1 MDFIFNLTPLIPL
14 FPLLAFVIIVL
25 FTHRHNR
32 LSSDVAIGGI
42 ALSTVVAWA
51 VVLATVLSD
60 EYVRAEGWQLH
71 VPWLPAGTT
80 VLEMGFAVDG
90 FTAAM
95 LFMVPFVCLM
105 IFIYS
110 QGYMK
115 LGQPDQDP
123 RYARFFAYISLFAAG
138 MLGLVVARDLVLL
151 FISWEVMGLCSYLL
165 IGFWSFRKAES
176 EHHIDQAQVVRA
188 RQAALKAFITTRI
201 GDVLLFSGIALLYSY
216 TGTLTFRDLFRPE
229 TLEALQAISLLGMP
243 TVTVIALLVFGG
255 AVGKSAQFPLHVWLP
270 DAMEGPTPVS
280 ALIHAATMVAAGV
293 YLVARTLPLFIAG
306 FVVANAPA
314 LHWVAI
320 IGAVTALLGA
330 TIGLAQDDIKRVLA
344 YSTISQ
350 LGYMMIGLGLGSLV
364 AGIFH
369 LLTHAFFKALLF
381 LSAGSVIHGVEHG
394 AHVAAHGDH
403 THAEHFSP
411 NNMKVMGGLRH
422 RMPRT
427 FMAYLAGALALVG
440 IVPFAGFW
448 SKDEILTEAFHLWR
462 ADGALNLPFW
472 VWLAGTLGAFFTAL
486 YMGRQLGLVF
496 WGEPRHA
503 AARHAHES
511 PSSMTVP
518 LIILALFAVLF
529 GFVNAPFL
537 GSPLHHLMD
546 KVHEAS
552 EVMHAEVIPFNPT
565 VAGISTMLAVAGLLL
580 GWSLYRNYRTGQV
593 EPFQA
598 TLGLV
603 FIVLRNKYYIDEL
616 YRWAIIRPAVWL
628 ADFCFKID
636 DRWIIDPFVD
646 LVGAAGR
653 AASDVARVLD
663 SGVID
668 RWFVEGTAQ
677 LFNAAGRWLRYSET
691 GHVQNYLL
699 VVAVTILLLL
709 GLYLYF

>member
-1 MDFIFNLTPLIPL
+1 MEFIFNLTPLIPL
-14 FPLLAFVIIVL
+14 FPLLAFAIIVL

-32 LSSDVAIGGI
+32 LSSSIAIGGI
-42 ALSTVVAWA
+42 ALSTALGWTL
-51 VVLATVLSD
+51 VLATILSG
-60 EYVRAEGWQLH
+60 EHAWAEGWQLR

-80 VLEMGFAVDG
+80 VLELGFAVDG

-165 IGFWSFRKAES
+165 IGFWSFRKADS
-176 EHHIDQAQVVRA
+176 EHHIDAAQVVRA

-216 TGTLTFRDLFRPE
+216 TGTLTFRELFRPE
-229 TLEALQAISLLGMP
+229 TLETLQAISLLGMP
-243 TVTVIALLVFGG
+243 AVTVIALLVFGG

-306 FVVANAPA
+306 FVVADAPA
-314 LHWVAI
+314 LHWVAV
-320 IGAVTALLGA
+320 IGAITALLGA
-330 TIGLAQDDIKRVLA
+330 TVGLAQDDIKRVLA

-350 LGYMMIGLGLGSLV
+350 LGYMMMGLGLGSLV

-394 AHVAAHGDH
+394 AHIAAHNGH
-403 THAEHFSP
+403 GHGEHFSP
-411 NNMKVMGGLRH
+411 NDMKIMGGLRH

-427 FMAYLAGALALVG
+427 FVAYLAGALALVG

-448 SKDEILTEAFHLWR
+448 SKDEILAEAFHLWR
-462 ADGALNLPFW
+462 ADGTLNLPFW

-518 LIILALFAVLF
+518 LIVLALFALLF

-537 GSPLHHLMD
+537 GNPLHHLMGN
-546 KVHEAS
+546 VHEVS
-552 EVMHAEVIPFNPT
+552 EVVHAEAIPFNPT
-565 VAGISTMLAVAGLLL
+565 VAGISTVLAVAGLLL
-580 GWSLYRNYRTGQV
+580 GWSLYRNYRAGQV

-598 TLGLV
+598 ALGPV
-603 FIVLRNKYYIDEL
+603 FTVLRNKYYIDDL
-616 YRWAIIRPAVWL
+616 YQWAIIRPAVWL
-628 ADFCFKID
+628 ANFCFNID

-653 AASDVARVLD
+653 AASDIARVLD

>member
-1 MDFIFNLTPLIPL
+1 MLELTPLIPAL
-14 FPLLAFVIIVL
+14 PLAGSALIACCGRRLPGQGAYPAIATLAAGWLISAGILWQSLARGAHAPHWERSIIWAPTGDYVL
-25 FTHRHNR
+25 RMG
-32 LSSDVAIGGI
+32 L
-42 ALSTVVAWA
+42 ALDGLGLAMLLVV
-51 VVLATVLSD
+51 
-60 EYVRAEGWQLH
+60 
-71 VPWLPAGTT
+71 TT
-80 VLEMGFAVDG
+80 VSLLVH
-90 FTAAM
+90 
-95 LFMVPFVCLM
+95 
-105 IFIYS
+105 IYS
-110 QGYMK
+110 VGYMH
-115 LGQPDQDP
+115 GDP
-123 RYARFFAYISLFAAG
+123 RYPRFFSFLQLFSAS
-138 MLGLVVARDLVLL
+138 MLMLVLADNL
-151 FISWEVMGLCSYLL
+151 LLLYISWELVGLSSYLL
-165 IGFWSFRKAES
+165 IGFWFQKPEAM
-176 EHHIDQAQVVRA
+176 RA
-188 RQAALKAFITTRI
+188 AKKAFIVTRL
-201 GDVLLFSGIALLYSY
+201 GDVGLFLGLL
-216 TGTLTFRDLFRPE
+216 TLFNAVGSVAFRDIFAAVERDLATTMVSF
-229 TLEALQAISLLGMP
+229 TLPLIGKVVWPLAAVAAIL
-243 TVTVIALLVFGG
+243 IFFG
-255 AVGKSAQFPLHVWLP
+255 AMGKSAQFPLHVWLP

-306 FVVANAPA
+306 FAVADAPA
-314 LHWVAI
+314 LHWVAV
-320 IGAVTALLGA
+320 IGAITALLGA

-350 LGYMMIGLGLGSLV
+350 LGYMMMGLGLGSLV

-381 LSAGSVIHGVEHG
+381 LGAGSVIHGVEHG
-394 AHVAAHGDH
+394 YHAATHGDH
-403 THAEHFSP
+403 AHTEHFSP
-411 NNMKVMGGLRH
+411 NDMKMMGGLRH

-427 FMAYLAGALALVG
+427 FVAYLAGALALVG

-448 SKDEILTEAFHLWR
+448 SKDEILAEAFHLWR

-518 LIILALFAVLF
+518 LLILALFALLF

-537 GSPLHHLMD
+537 GSPLHHFMGD
-546 KVHEAS
+546 VHEAS
-552 EVMHAEVIPFNPT
+552 EVVHAEAIPFNVT
-565 VAGISTMLAVAGLLL
+565 VAGISTVLAVAGLLL
-580 GWSLYRNYRTGQV
+580 GWGLYRNYRVGQV
-593 EPFQA
+593 EPFRMILGPVF
-598 TLGLV
+598 TL
-603 FIVLRNKYYIDEL
+603 LRNKYYIDEF
-616 YRWAIIRPAVWL
+616 YRWAIIRPVVWL
-628 ADFCFKID
+628 SEFCFNID

-653 AASDVARVLD
+653 AASDVARVVD
-663 SGVID
+663 SVVID

-691 GHVQNYLL
+691 GYVQNYLL